1 MLSLIR
7 KNGLRVVSVLAG
19 AGMLFWG
26 SEAIAANQV
35 VLKYRV
41 LRSAVSVEELTAL
54 AETGQVS
61 PTLAIYLRQARQD
74 PNEIRELLNR
84 EASVNGVLLDQ
95 LLNNSLGDVALDRVS
110 EIVYTPSRRADRQA
124 LRSALVLSANNDN
137 RLSVIEVIRNYPTS
151 EVYVDTERLG
161 EAANQIVSLQRQVS
175 RLGGLL
181 EQIRRI
187 PGL

>member
-1 MLSLIR
+1 MLLS
-7 KNGLRVVSVLAG
+7 GG
-19 AGMLFWG
+19 
-26 SEAIAANQV
+26 EAIAAHQV

-41 LRSAVSVEELTAL
+41 LESAVSVDELTAL

-61 PTLAIYLRQARQD
+61 PKLETYLRQARQD
-74 PNEIRELLNR
+74 PAEVQALLNR
-84 EASVNGVLLDQ
+84 EVSVNGVLLDQ
-95 LLNNSLGDVALDRVS
+95 LLNNPLGDVALDKVS

-124 LRSALVLSANNDN
+124 IRSALVLSATNDN
-137 RLSVIEVIRNYPTS
+137 RLSVVEVIRNYPTS

-161 EAANQIVSLQRQVS
+161 EAANQIISLQQQVS
-175 RLGGLL
+175 RLGSLL